1 MSEKQTVILTKQN
14 EKYRYISCLVIY
26 HQSGIILP
34 LNEEKRTK
42 EDMNMTIEGFAEKVK
57 DMVAEEVSE
66 YAVVLTGTILKNNG
80 VVWHNITIKRKN
92 MSVGMSIYLEK
103 FFMEYC
109 NRQKELK
116 DIVREIITIENSSD
130 MEIDITKWFV
140 DYEKVKEKI
149 RYKLVNY
156 EKNRELLKKIPHEK
170 FLDLVKVYYVNV
182 EFDSVQKGK
191 IMIYND
197 HIKAWGI
204 TESEIKEI
212 AEKNM
217 ENLIPGMILP
227 MEEMIL
233 NIVRKSNMDFKTELE
248 AEESIEELFGKQE
261 LHMYVATN
269 KENVYGAATM
279 CYGNL
284 IKNFAHEIKS
294 DFYILPCSVHEI
306 ILVPARDV
314 EMWQA
319 EELKDMVREINTIE
333 IPEEEI
339 LSNSV
344 YYFNRVSDE
353 ITII

>member
-1 MSEKQTVILTKQN
+1 MSIEK
-14 EKYRYISCLVIY
+14 
-26 HQSGIILP
+26 
-34 LNEEKRTK
+34 
-42 EDMNMTIEGFAEKVK
+42 FAEEIRNMIKK
-57 DMVAEEVSE
+57 EVGE
-66 YAVVLTGTILKNNG
+66 GVEIATGTVTKNNG
-80 VVWHNITIKRKN
+80 VEWHNLTIKRN
-92 MSVGMSIYLEK
+92 GRRIGLNIYLES
-103 FFMEYC
+103 FFCAYC
-109 NRQKELK
+109 NKQKNLK
-116 DIVREIITIENSSD
+116 DIVKEIIAIENSAGIENNLAEWYGD
-130 MEIDITKWFV
+130 FEN
-140 DYEKVKEKI
+140 VKDKI
-149 RYKLVNY
+149 GYKLVNA
-156 EKNRELLKKIPHEK
+156 EKNKELLLAVPHEK
-170 FLDLVKVYYVNV
+170 FLDLVKIYCINV
-182 EFDSVQKGK
+182 EIEAGQRGK
-191 IMIYND
+191 IVIYNN
-197 HIKAWGI
+197 HLETWGV
-204 TESEIKEI
+204 TEDDIKEI

-217 ENLIPGMILP
+217 ENNMPGIILP

-333 IPEEEI
+333 VPEEEI